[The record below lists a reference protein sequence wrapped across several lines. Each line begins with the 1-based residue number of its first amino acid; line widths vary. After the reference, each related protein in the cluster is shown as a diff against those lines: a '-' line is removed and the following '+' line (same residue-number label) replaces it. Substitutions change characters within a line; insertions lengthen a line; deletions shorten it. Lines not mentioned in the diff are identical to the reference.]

1 MMKKIDK
8 NKIKIIKRIIQEDL
22 SPNMS
27 LPQMIFS
34 VKNEYKNNQKRKVV
48 TVLGIKI
55 KFNKKM
61 L

>member
-1 MMKKIDK
+1 
-8 NKIKIIKRIIQEDL
+8 
-22 SPNMS
+22 MS